1 LKFGSVQVSVFSIQA
16 RSLRQRTLE
25 RKIMGPFEYLEPLTI
40 EEAVA
45 LLSKY
50 GNKAKVLAGGTDL
63 VPLMKERRLRPEC
76 VISIWRIADLDYIRV
91 DGDNGLSIGA
101 LTTIRSIEQSP
112 QLQPRYGLICQAA
125 GQMASTSV
133 RNVAT
138 IGGNICNAVPSADML
153 PGLIALSGAT
163 KLVSHV
169 GQRTVS
175 LEDFFT
181 GPGETVLR
189 TDELLA
195 EIQIPRPPAHTAGVY
210 IKYSTRGGED
220 LALVGVAASLTLDP
234 GNETCTEAK
243 VVLGAVAPTPIRAR
257 RAEEMLIGEKINKGL
272 AEKAARTA
280 SDESSPIDDIRG
292 SAEYRREMI
301 KIVARDAIRRAAE
314 LAKSAI

>member
-1 LKFGSVQVSVFSIQA
+1 
-16 RSLRQRTLE
+16 
-25 RKIMGPFEYLEPLTI
+25 MGPFEYREPLTI

-45 LLSKY
+45 LLRKY

-63 VPLMKERRLRPEC
+63 VPLMKEKSLRPEC
-76 VISIWRIADLDYIRV
+76 VISILRIADLDYIRV
-91 DGDNGLSIGA
+91 DHDNGLSIGA

-112 QLQPRYGLICQAA
+112 KLLPRYGIICQAA
-125 GQMASTSV
+125 NQMASTSV

-138 IGGNICNAVPSADML
+138 IGGNICNAIPSADML
-153 PGLIALSGAT
+153 PALIALSAVT
-163 KLVSHV
+163 KLVSNT
-169 GQRTVS
+169 GERTVS

-181 GPGETVLR
+181 GPGGTLLK
-189 TDELLA
+189 TDELLT
-195 EIQIPRPPAHTAGVY
+195 EIQIPHPPAYTAGVY

-220 LALVGVAASLTLDP
+220 LALVGVAASLTMEP
-234 GNETCTEAK
+234 GNETCTQAK
-243 VVLGAVAPTPIRAR
+243 VVLGAVAPTPMRAR
-257 RAEEMLIGEKINKGL
+257 RAEKMLRGEKIDKGL

-301 KIVARDAIRRAAE
+301 EIVARDAIIQAAE

>member
-1 LKFGSVQVSVFSIQA
+1 
-16 RSLRQRTLE
+16 
-25 RKIMGPFEYLEPLTI
+25 MGPFEYREPLTI

-45 LLSKY
+45 LLRKY

-63 VPLMKERRLRPEC
+63 VPLMKEKSLRPEC
-76 VISIWRIADLDYIRV
+76 VISILRIADLDYIRV
-91 DGDNGLSIGA
+91 DHDNGLSIGA

-112 QLQPRYGLICQAA
+112 KLLPRYGIICQAA
-125 GQMASTSV
+125 NQMASTSV

-138 IGGNICNAVPSADML
+138 IGGNICNAIPSADML
-153 PGLIALSGAT
+153 PALIALSAVT
-163 KLVSHV
+163 KLVSNT
-169 GQRTVS
+169 GERTVS

-181 GPGETVLR
+181 GPGGTLLK
-189 TDELLA
+189 TDELLT
-195 EIQIPRPPAHTAGVY
+195 EIQIPHPPAYTAGVY

-220 LALVGVAASLTLDP
+220 LALVGVAASLTMEP

-243 VVLGAVAPTPIRAR
+243 VVLGAVAPTPMRAR
-257 RAEEMLIGEKINKGL
+257 RAEKMLRGEKIDKGL

-301 KIVARDAIRRAAE
+301 EIVARDAIIQAAE

>member
-1 LKFGSVQVSVFSIQA
+1 
-16 RSLRQRTLE
+16 
-25 RKIMGPFEYLEPLTI
+25 MGPFEYLEPLTI
-40 EEAVA
+40 EEALA

-63 VPLMKERRLRPEC
+63 VPLMKEKSLRPEC
-76 VISIWRIADLDYIRV
+76 VISILRITDLDYIHV
-91 DGDNGLSIGA
+91 DHDNGLSIGA

-112 QLQPRYGLICQAA
+112 KLLPRYGIICQAA
-125 GQMASTSV
+125 NQMASTSV

-153 PGLIALSGAT
+153 PALIALSAAT
-163 KLVSHV
+163 KLVSNT
-169 GQRTVS
+169 GERTVS

-181 GPGETVLR
+181 GPGGIVLK
-189 TDELLA
+189 TDELLT
-195 EIQIPRPPAHTAGVY
+195 EIQIPHPMTHTAGVY

-220 LALVGVAASLTLDP
+220 LALVGVAVSITLEP
-234 GNETCTEAK
+234 ENETCVEAK
-243 VVLGAVAPTPIRAR
+243 VVLGAVAPTPMRAR
-257 RAEEMLIGEKINKGL
+257 RAEEMLRGEKIGKGL

-301 KIVARDAIRRAAE
+301 KIVARDAIIQAAE
-314 LAKSAI
+314 LAKSSI

>member
-1 LKFGSVQVSVFSIQA
+1 
-16 RSLRQRTLE
+16 
-25 RKIMGPFEYLEPLTI
+25 MGPFEYREPLTI

-45 LLSKY
+45 LLRKY

-63 VPLMKERRLRPEC
+63 VPLMKEKSLRPEC
-76 VISIWRIADLDYIRV
+76 VISIWRIGDLDYIRV
-91 DGDNGLSIGA
+91 DRDNDLSIGA
-101 LTTIRSIEQSP
+101 LTTIRSIEQSQ
-112 QLQPRYGLICQAA
+112 QLLPRYGLISQAA

-138 IGGNICNAVPSADML
+138 IGGNICNAIPSADML
-153 PGLIALSGAT
+153 PALIALSAVT
-163 KLVSHV
+163 KLVSNT
-169 GQRTVS
+169 GERTVS

-181 GPGETVLR
+181 GPGGTLLK
-189 TDELLA
+189 TDELLT
-195 EIQIPRPPAHTAGVY
+195 EIQIPHPLAYTAGVY

-220 LALVGVAASLTLDP
+220 LALVGVAASLTMEP
-234 GNETCTEAK
+234 GNETCTQAK
-243 VVLGAVAPTPIRAR
+243 VVLGAVAPTPMRAR
-257 RAEEMLIGEKINKGL
+257 RAEKMLRGEKIDKGL

-301 KIVARDAIRRAAE
+301 EIVARDAIIQAAE

>member
-1 LKFGSVQVSVFSIQA
+1 
-16 RSLRQRTLE
+16 
-25 RKIMGPFEYLEPLTI
+25 MGPFEYLEPLTI

-45 LLSKY
+45 LLGKY

-63 VPLMKERRLRPEC
+63 VPLMKEKSLRPEC
-76 VISIWRIADLDYIRV
+76 VISIWRIDDLDYIRF
-91 DGDNGLSIGA
+91 DRDNGLSIGT
-101 LTTIRSIEQSP
+101 LTTIRTIEQSQ
-112 QLQPRYGLICQAA
+112 QLLQRYGIIRQAA
-125 GQMASTSV
+125 SQMASMSV

-153 PGLIALSGAT
+153 PALIASSATT
-163 KLVSHV
+163 KLVSNN
-169 GQRTVS
+169 GERTVS

-181 GPGETVLR
+181 GPGGTVLK
-189 TDELLA
+189 TGELLT
-195 EIQIPRPPAHTAGVY
+195 EIRVPHPLSHTAGVY

-220 LALVGVAASLTLDP
+220 LALVGVAATLTLDP

-243 VVLGAVAPTPIRAR
+243 VVLGAVAPTPMRAR
-257 RAEEMLIGEKINKGL
+257 RAEEMLRGEKIGKEL

-301 KIVARDAIRRAAE
+301 EIVARDAIIRAAE
-314 LAKSAI
+314 SAKSTI